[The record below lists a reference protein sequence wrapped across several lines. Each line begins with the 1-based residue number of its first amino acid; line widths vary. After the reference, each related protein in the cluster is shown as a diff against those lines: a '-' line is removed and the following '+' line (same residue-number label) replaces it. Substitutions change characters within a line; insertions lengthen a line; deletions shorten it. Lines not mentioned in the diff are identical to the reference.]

1 MEKIIENKIKAI
13 INTNLSP
20 SVLNIIN
27 ESSMHNVPTN
37 SESHFKII
45 IVSDIFKDVTS
56 VNRHKIIYKTLGSV
70 MDDIHALSIYAF
82 DINEFDTNLMVLDSP
97 NCANQ

>member
-20 SVLNIIN
+20 SILNIIN

-82 DINEFDTNLMVLDSP
+82 DINEFDTNPMVLDSP
-97 NCANQ
+97 NCANK

>member
-27 ESSMHNVPTN
+27 ESFMHNVPAN

-45 IVSDIFKDVTS
+45 IVSDIFKDVAS

-70 MDDIHALSIYAF
+70 MDNIHALSIYAF
-82 DINEFDTNLMVLDSP
+82 DINEFDTNPMVLDSP
-97 NCANQ
+97 NCAKQ

>member
-13 INTNLSP
+13 INTNLRP

-27 ESSMHNVPTN
+27 ESSMHNVPAN

-45 IVSDIFKDVTS
+45 IVSDIFKDVTR

-70 MDDIHALSIYAF
+70 MDEIHALSIYAF
-82 DINEFDTNLMVLDSP
+82 DINEFDTNPMVLDSP
-97 NCANQ
+97 NCANK

>member
-20 SVLNIIN
+20 SILNIIN

-82 DINEFDTNLMVLDSP
+82 DINEFDTNPMVLDLSLIHI
-97 NCANQ
+97 

>member
-1 MEKIIENKIKAI
+1 MEKIVENKIKAI
-13 INTNLSP
+13 INANLNP

-27 ESSMHNVPTN
+27 ESSMHNVPVN

-45 IVSDIFKDVTS
+45 IVSDIFKDVAS
-56 VNRHKIIYKTLGSV
+56 VNRHKIIYKTLGNV

-82 DINEFDTNLMVLDSP
+82 DINEFDTNPMVLDSP
-97 NCANQ
+97 NCANK

>member
-1 MEKIIENKIKAI
+1 MEKIVENKIKAI
-13 INTNLSP
+13 INANLSP

-27 ESSMHNVPTN
+27 ESFMHNVPAN

-45 IVSDIFKDVTS
+45 IVSDIFKDVAS

-82 DINEFDTNLMVLDSP
+82 DINEFDTNPMVLDSP
-97 NCANQ
+97 NCANK

>member
-13 INTNLSP
+13 INANLSP

-27 ESSMHNVPTN
+27 ESTMHNVPAN

-45 IVSDIFKDVTS
+45 IVSDIFKDVTR

-70 MDDIHALSIYAF
+70 MDEIHALSIYAF
-82 DINEFDTNLMVLDSP
+82 DINEFDTNPMVLDSP
-97 NCANQ
+97 NCANK

>member
-1 MEKIIENKIKAI
+1 MEKIVENKIKAI
-13 INTNLSP
+13 INANLNP

-27 ESSMHNVPTN
+27 ESSMHNVPVN

-45 IVSDIFKDVTS
+45 IVSDIFKDVAS
-56 VNRHKIIYKTLGSV
+56 VNRHKIVYKTLGSL

-82 DINEFDTNLMVLDSP
+82 DINEFDTNPMVLDSP
-97 NCANQ
+97 NCANK

>member
-27 ESSMHNVPTN
+27 ESSMHNVPAN

-45 IVSDIFKDVTS
+45 IVSDIFKDVAS
-56 VNRHKIIYKTLGSV
+56 VNRHKIIYKTLGLSL
-70 MDDIHALSIYAF
+70 IHI
-82 DINEFDTNLMVLDSP
+82 
-97 NCANQ
+97 

>member
-27 ESSMHNVPTN
+27 ESSMHNVPAN

-45 IVSDIFKDVTS
+45 IVSDIFKDVTR

-70 MDDIHALSIYAF
+70 MDEIHALSIYAF
-82 DINEFDTNLMVLDSP
+82 DINEFDTNPMVLDSP
-97 NCANQ
+97 NCANK

>member
-27 ESSMHNVPTN
+27 ESSMHNVPAKFRK
-37 SESHFKII
+37 S
-45 IVSDIFKDVTS
+45 
-56 VNRHKIIYKTLGSV
+56 L
-70 MDDIHALSIYAF
+70 
-82 DINEFDTNLMVLDSP
+82 
-97 NCANQ
+97 

>member
-1 MEKIIENKIKAI
+1 MEKIVENKIKAI
-13 INTNLSP
+13 INANLSP

-27 ESSMHNVPTN
+27 ESTMHNVPAN

-45 IVSDIFKDVTS
+45 IVSDIFKDVAS

-82 DINEFDTNLMVLDSP
+82 DINEFDTNPMVLDSP
-97 NCANQ
+97 NCANK

>member
-27 ESSMHNVPTN
+27 ESSMHNVPAN

-45 IVSDIFKDVTS
+45 IVSDIFKDVAS
-56 VNRHKIIYKTLGSV
+56 VNRHKIVYKTLGSV

-82 DINEFDTNLMVLDSP
+82 DINEFDTNPMVLDSP

>member
-70 MDDIHALSIYAF
+70 MDLSLIHI
-82 DINEFDTNLMVLDSP
+82 
-97 NCANQ
+97 

>member
-13 INTNLSP
+13 INTNLNP

-27 ESSMHNVPTN
+27 ESSMHNVPAN

-82 DINEFDTNLMVLDSP
+82 DINEFDTNPMVLDSP
-97 NCANQ
+97 NGATQ

>member
-27 ESSMHNVPTN
+27 ESSMHNVPAN

-45 IVSDIFKDVTS
+45 IVSDIFKDVTLS
-56 VNRHKIIYKTLGSV
+56 L
-70 MDDIHALSIYAF
+70 IHI
-82 DINEFDTNLMVLDSP
+82 
-97 NCANQ
+97 

>member
-1 MEKIIENKIKAI
+1 MEKIVENKIKAI
-13 INTNLSP
+13 INANLNP

-27 ESSMHNVPTN
+27 ESSMHNVPVY

-45 IVSDIFKDVTS
+45 IVSDIFKDVAS
-56 VNRHKIIYKTLGSV
+56 VNRHKIIYKTLGNV

-82 DINEFDTNLMVLDSP
+82 DINEFDTNPMVLDSP
-97 NCANQ
+97 NCANK